1 MDVRKVILFSALVSA
16 NAIVWYEALGMKF
29 LWVMGVMF
37 VVLSFLLRKG
47 RP

>member
-1 MDVRKVILFSALVSA
+1 MDVRKVLIFSMLITA
-16 NAIVWYEALGMKF
+16 NAIVWHEALGMKF